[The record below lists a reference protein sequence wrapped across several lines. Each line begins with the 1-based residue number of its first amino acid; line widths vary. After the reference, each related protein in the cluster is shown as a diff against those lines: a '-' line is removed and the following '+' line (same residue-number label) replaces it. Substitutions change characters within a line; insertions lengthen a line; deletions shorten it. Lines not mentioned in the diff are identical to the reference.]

1 MHEFDPRQMPVADVY
16 KLMVGAVVPRPVAW
30 ITTLSA
36 SGVVNAAPFSAYTI
50 LSQDPALILFQ
61 AGGGTRQKDTITNV
75 RASSEFV
82 VNVATVPLLDQMHA
96 CSADL
101 PAEVGEPAHFGI
113 DLAPSTRVAVPRIA
127 ASPIA
132 MECRLHQMFDIGNE
146 PHTVV
151 IGEVVLFRIAP
162 DVMRDGKID
171 PLLLQPVARIGG
183 PHYAP
188 LGSLIYSPA
197 PQGWTGLSDVSTHG
211 TA

>member
-1 MHEFDPRQMPVADVY
+1 MQEFDPRQMPVGEVY

-30 ITTLSA
+30 ITTISD

-50 LSQDPALILFQ
+50 ISQDPALILFQ
-61 AGGGTRQKDTITNV
+61 AGGGARQKDTITNV
-75 RASSEFV
+75 RATSEFV
-82 VNVATVPLLDQMHA
+82 VNVATVPLVDQMHA

-101 PAEVGEPAHFGI
+101 PPEVGEPAHFGI
-113 DLAPSTRVAVPRIA
+113 DLAPSQRVSVPRIA

-132 MECRLHQMFDIGNE
+132 MECRLFQMFEIGNE

-151 IGEVVLFRIAP
+151 IGEVVLFRVATE
-162 DVMRDGKID
+162 VMREGKID

-188 LGSLIYSPA
+188 LGELIFKPA
-197 PQGWTGLSDVSTHG
+197 L
-211 TA
+211 